1 MRKLSEL
8 EGVAVG
14 IISKRQPC
22 TAYAL
27 RMELKAS
34 PSSHWRA
41 SAGAIYPLL
50 SRLEDEG
57 LIRSTNDSSDGR
69 GRRPL
74 SITREGRKALKTWI
88 KEIVN
93 PTLLSEIFD
102 PLRSRMFFLGALA
115 HKEQIALAERVLT
128 DLALHLENSR
138 QYVRQNP
145 ASDDFFE
152 HLGAIGG
159 VINAESRIK
168 FLTTVLAQIREQ
180 QT

>member
-1 MRKLSEL
+1 
-8 EGVAVG
+8 
-14 IISKRQPC
+14 
-22 TAYAL
+22 
-27 RMELKAS
+27 MELKAS

-41 SAGAIYPLL
+41 SAGTIYPLL

-74 SITREGRKALKTWI
+74 SITREGRKALKAWI
-88 KEIVN
+88 KAIAN

-115 HKEQIALAERVLT
+115 HKEQIALAERLLT

-138 QYVRQNP
+138 QYLRQYP

-152 HLGAIGG
+152 HLGAVGG

-168 FLTTVLAQIREQ
+168 FLKSVLTQIREQ